1 MARIIAE
8 KPCAACGR
16 RITWRRKWADCWDE
30 VRYCSDACRGRRVRP
45 VDGRL
50 EAAIRD
56 LLCQRPAG
64 ATICPSEA
72 ARAVAPD
79 DWRPLMEAARSAAR
93 RLASAGEIE
102 VTQGGRVIEAADAR
116 GPIRLRLTRRSGTP
130 TGGGPP
136 SSR

>member
-8 KPCAACGR
+8 KPCASCGR

-30 VRYCSDACRGRRVRP
+30 VRYCSDACRTRRVRP
-45 VDGRL
+45 VDTAL
-50 EAAIRD
+50 EAAIRT
-56 LLCQRPAG
+56 LLGARATG

-72 ARAVAPD
+72 ARCVAPD
-79 DWRPLMEAARSAAR
+79 DWRPLMEPARAAAR
-93 RLASAGEIE
+93 RMAMAGEIE
-102 VTQGGRVIEAADAR
+102 VTQSGHVIDAADAR

-130 TGGGPP
+130 TGGARP